1 MELIFHGAAGE
12 VTGSCL
18 RVVHDR
24 GVFLIDCG
32 LFQGGR
38 DAVRRN
44 LRALDFNLREIDFVL
59 LTHAHLDHSGLLPR
73 LVSLG
78 YRGRIHATSAT
89 VDLLGVM
96 LMDSAYIQEKEAEW
110 MNRRNRRRNL
120 RRGWEEAPLYTVAQA
135 RASLGHLCGAEYDV
149 EISPGKGVRCRFR
162 DAGHI
167 LGSAIIEIDI
177 GCGDG
182 FRRLV
187 CTGDLGQPMRPVLR
201 DPFRIGHADLLCV
214 ESTYGDRSHRAMAL
228 TEEELAG
235 VLRKTLVEKRGNVII
250 PAFAVG
256 RTQEVLFVL
265 ADLARQGR
273 VERLEVVV
281 DSPMASAV
289 TELTLKYER
298 LWDAETRAL
307 LEWARAH
314 PEKFEVRFV
323 QDVEESIALND
334 RHSGLVIISASG
346 MCDAGRIKYHLR
358 QNLGRKECSIVICG
372 FQAAGT
378 LGRRLVDGA
387 RTVTLFGERV
397 PVRAD
402 IHTIGGLSA
411 HADQLALIEWLS
423 HLDAPPTRTFVVH
436 GELGASLALA
446 DAIGSRLHW
455 PRVTIPEQGKSY
467 RID

>member
-1 MELIFHGAAGE
+1 
-12 VTGSCL
+12 
-18 RVVHDR
+18 
-24 GVFLIDCG
+24 
-32 LFQGGR
+32 
-38 DAVRRN
+38 
-44 LRALDFNLREIDFVL
+44 
-59 LTHAHLDHSGLLPR
+59 
-73 LVSLG
+73 
-78 YRGRIHATSAT
+78 
-89 VDLLGVM
+89 
-96 LMDSAYIQEKEAEW
+96 
-110 MNRRNRRRNL
+110 
-120 RRGWEEAPLYTVAQA
+120 
-135 RASLGHLCGAEYDV
+135 
-149 EISPGKGVRCRFR
+149 
-162 DAGHI
+162 
-167 LGSAIIEIDI
+167 
-177 GCGDG
+177 
-182 FRRLV
+182 
-187 CTGDLGQPMRPVLR
+187 
-201 DPFRIGHADLLCV
+201 
-214 ESTYGDRSHRAMAL
+214 MAL

-289 TELTLKYER
+289 TELTLKHER
-298 LWDAETRAL
+298 LWDVETRAL

-334 RHSGLVIISASG
+334 RRSGLVIISASG

-423 HLDAPPTRTFVVH
+423 HLDAPPAQTFVVH
-436 GELGASLALA
+436 GEPGASLALA

-455 PRVTIPEQGKSY
+455 PQVTIPEQGKPY